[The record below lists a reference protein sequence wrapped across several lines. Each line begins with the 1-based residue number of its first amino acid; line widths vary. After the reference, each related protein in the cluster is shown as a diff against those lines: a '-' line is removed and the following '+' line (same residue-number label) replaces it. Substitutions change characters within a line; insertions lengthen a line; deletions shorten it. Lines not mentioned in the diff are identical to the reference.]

1 MSELEDKIS
10 EILGDSEQMAKIT
23 KLAQSLM
30 GGEGTQSS
38 APAGAADT
46 DGESACAAGG
56 FDPAG
61 LGIDAETLGRI
72 SRLLSSG
79 STQNR
84 EEQALLSAMR
94 PYLSEK
100 RRGKMDRAMKLAKL
114 ARIARLAI
122 GEMEDDGHA

>member
-38 APAGAADT
+38 APAGAADAGGDST
-46 DGESACAAGG
+46 GAADG

-114 ARIARLAI
+114 ARIARLAM

>member
-38 APAGAADT
+38 SPAGAADT
-46 DGESACAAGG
+46 GGDSAGAAGG

-72 SRLLSSG
+72 SHLLSSG

>member
-46 DGESACAAGG
+46 DGESAGG